1 MEIFESIVYSQAVG
15 CGLDSALKLSRGSN
29 SRSSLS
35 RSSMSPLS
43 GRGLIMSRTESSH
56 SLLAERERERERE
69 SSFIVSPTGS
79 SNCQARSCSLSLS
92 LAQENAHAACPGRE
106 LNCLDRALT
115 VSPWQRA
122 HLSAGETHSVLTEDS
137 LCLPDGELMLTVR
150 QRSFPVCETEECSV
164 LWRAHLKFRWLW
176 SPPKINRRGTVR
188 SHWFRPRVDLADVNK
203 ATLCVGIRFNQK
215 KELMKVMETTE
226 WTTTEVSHNWFDSQ
240 CRLQQ
245 VCQVH

>member
-35 RSSMSPLS
+35 RSSMSPLP

-56 SLLAERERERERE
+56 SLLAERERERELIHSLPDRE
-69 SSFIVSPTGS
+69 LKLPSSFMF
-79 SNCQARSCSLSLS
+79 SLSLS

-122 HLSAGETHSVLTEDS
+122 HLSAGETRTVLTEDS
-137 LCLPDGELMLTVR
+137 LCLPDGELMLSVR

-164 LWRAHLKFRWLW
+164 LWRAHLKFR
-176 SPPKINRRGTVR
+176 SPKSTDGGPCAPTGFVHG
-188 SHWFRPRVDLADVNK
+188 S
-203 ATLCVGIRFNQK
+203 TLR
-215 KELMKVMETTE
+215 M
-226 WTTTEVSHNWFDSQ
+226 
-240 CRLQQ
+240 
-245 VCQVH
+245 